1 MMKVTPE
8 ELQRLAQFVH
18 DKSGI
23 VLDASKSYL
32 VQSRLLPLLIE
43 KNLASFGDLH
53 NQAVRNPELT
63 GRIIDAISTNET
75 SFFRDQRPFELL
87 KFKIFPDAVD
97 ATSRAGTGGKSVNI
111 WSAACS
117 SGQEVYTIA
126 VTLHELLGSSISQYR
141 IKITGTDIS
150 DTAVVQASRGLY
162 SQFEIGRGFPPNL
175 LKKYFVPDGLNWRV
189 KDELRAMTFF
199 RKINL
204 MEPFVAMGKFD
215 IIFCRNVAIYFS
227 LPNRKSLFER
237 IAAQLN
243 PHGALIIGSTESL
256 FGVTDRFVRREYH
269 NSVFYSLK

>member
-1 MMKVTPE
+1 MKVTPE
-8 ELQRLAQFVH
+8 ELQRLARFVH
-18 DKSGI
+18 DKCGI
-23 VLDASKSYL
+23 VLDSSKAYL
-32 VQSRLLPLLIE
+32 VESRLLPLLRE
-43 KNLASFGDLH
+43 KNLTSFGELY
-53 NQAVRNPELT
+53 NQAVRNPVMAN
-63 GRIIDAISTNET
+63 RIIDAISTNET

-87 KFKIFPDAVD
+87 KFKIFPDVLD
-97 ATSRAGTGGKSVNI
+97 AISRTGAGGKSVNI

-117 SGQEVYTIA
+117 TGQEVYTIA
-126 VTLHELLGSSISQYR
+126 VTLHELLGGSISQYR
-141 IKITGTDIS
+141 IKISGTDIS
-150 DTAVVQASRGLY
+150 DTAIVQSSRGIY
-162 SQFEIGRGFPPNL
+162 SQFEIGRGFPQNL
-175 LKKYFVPDGLNWRV
+175 LKKYFVSDGLSWRV

-204 MEPFVAMGKFD
+204 MEPFGAMGKFD

>member
-1 MMKVTPE
+1 MNISPD
-8 ELQRLAQFVH
+8 ELQRFAKFIH

-23 VLDASKSYL
+23 VLDSTKAYL
-32 VQSRLLPLLIE
+32 VESRLLPLIRE
-43 KNLASFGDLH
+43 KRFSSFTDLH
-53 NQAVRNPELT
+53 NQASRDPLLAN
-63 GRIIDAISTNET
+63 RIVDAISTNET
-75 SFFRDQRPFELL
+75 SFFRDQKPFELL
-87 KFKIFPDAVD
+87 KYKILPDVID
-97 ATSRAGTGGKSVNI
+97 ANSSRPGANRTISI

-117 SGQEVYTIA
+117 TGQEVYTIA

-150 DTAVVQASRGLY
+150 DTAVMQSSRGSY
-162 SQFEIGRGFPPNL
+162 SQFEIGRGFPRPLIN
-175 LKKYFVPDGLNWRV
+175 KYFVPDGQNLRV

-204 MEPFVAMGKFD
+204 MESFSAMGKFD

-227 LPNRKSLFER
+227 MPNRKSLFER
-237 IAAQLN
+237 LASQLH
-243 PHGALIIGSTESL
+243 PHGALLIGATESL

>member
-8 ELQRLAQFVH
+8 ELQRLARFVH

-23 VLDASKSYL
+23 VLDSSKAYL
-32 VQSRLLPLLIE
+32 VESRLLPLLRE
-43 KNLASFGDLH
+43 KNLASFGDLY
-53 NQAVRNPELT
+53 NQAVRSPELANH
-63 GRIIDAISTNET
+63 IIDAISTNET

-87 KFKIFPDAVD
+87 KFKIFPDVLDVA
-97 ATSRAGTGGKSVNI
+97 SRAGGGGKSVNI

-117 SGQEVYTIA
+117 TGQEVYTIA
-126 VTLHELLGSSISQYR
+126 VTLHELLGSSMAQYR

-150 DTAVVQASRGLY
+150 DTAIVQASRGLY
-162 SQFEIGRGFPPNL
+162 SQFEIGRGFPQNM
-175 LKKYFVPDGLNWRV
+175 LKKYFVPDGLSWRV

-204 MEPFVAMGKFD
+204 MEPFVTMGKFD

-237 IAAQLN
+237 LAAQLH
-243 PHGALIIGSTESL
+243 PHGVLIIGSTESL